1 MSEPQSGHA
10 PFWGFL
16 LLKNTDSFR
25 GWGLIN
31 IWEVMALLKVSP
43 AVRQGA
49 VGKLRTRRVELAGG
63 FHTYVMGAFPYD
75 PFL

>member
-1 MSEPQSGHA
+1 MELCAFICVASHRS
-10 PFWGFL
+10 
-16 LLKNTDSFR
+16 
-25 GWGLIN
+25 
-31 IWEVMALLKVSP
+31 
-43 AVRQGA
+43 